1 MNPSTCFTR
10 FAAVAAALALLAG
23 CGKVPASAAPSGSG
37 QTAEAGSALSSGPV
51 QELTAPLPYQ
61 LFSQGTGSEE
71 GFYYV
76 EPTPANSL
84 AGQLRYVDYASGLD
98 VPLSAQVN
106 SDHSDETDTS
116 YLDSIEGEY
125 RLFLSG
131 GQLYFLRSDAVY
143 RMEPDGSGRRLVYQC
158 DRGDLLMCAAADEEH
173 LYLFQRAGQD
183 IQVLRV
189 PKEGGSAA
197 TVATLSGDQDV
208 TLVGCRDGLLYLH
221 RMGYD
226 PDKADSTGVLGA
238 TTHTLTT
245 LDPATG
251 QLTELADLCPDDT
264 QYAEPYM
271 AGETLLL
278 FYPNDGLQLAIC
290 DEKGQPQR
298 TLPLTAQGE
307 PLRQTEQPYVIGGTF
322 LLPCWDEQLH
332 QGCQLLVDIPTGEV
346 SRSDLCLSR
355 DDGKDKLGA
364 TVLAENE
371 TSYLV
376 VSSLT
381 TEEIQ
386 APRGDG
392 TSATLSNQRYGYSL
406 VDKDQ
411 FTAASP
417 QLTPIQRS

>member
-10 FAAVAAALALLAG
+10 FAAVAAA
-23 CGKVPASAAPSGSG
+23 
-37 QTAEAGSALSSGPV
+37 
-51 QELTAPLPYQ
+51 
-61 LFSQGTGSEE
+61 
-71 GFYYV
+71 
-76 EPTPANSL
+76 
-84 AGQLRYVDYASGLD
+84 
-98 VPLSAQVN
+98 
-106 SDHSDETDTS
+106 
-116 YLDSIEGEY
+116 
-125 RLFLSG
+125 
-131 GQLYFLRSDAVY
+131 
-143 RMEPDGSGRRLVYQC
+143 
-158 DRGDLLMCAAADEEH
+158 DEEH
-173 LYLFQRAGQD
+173 LYLFRRAGQD

-307 PLRQTEQPYVIGGTF
+307 ALRQTEQPYVIGDTF
-322 LLPCWDEQLH
+322 LLPCWDEQLQ

-392 TSATLSNQRYGYSL
+392 TSATLSTQRYGYSL

>member
-1 MNPSTCFTR
+1 MNRSTCFTR

-23 CGKVPASAAPSGSG
+23 CGKAPASAAPSGSG
-37 QTAEAGSALSSGPV
+37 QTFGTGEGVSSGPV

-61 LFSQGTGSEE
+61 LFSQGAGSEE

-116 YLDSIEGEY
+116 YLDSIEGDY

-131 GQLYFLRSDAVY
+131 GQLYFLRTDAVY
-143 RMEPDGSGRRLVYQC
+143 RMEPDGSDRRLVYQC
-158 DRGDLLMCAAADEEH
+158 DSGALLMCAAASEDH
-173 LYLFQRAGQD
+173 LYLFQRSGDNIRA
-183 IQVLRV
+183 IRV
-189 PKEGGSAA
+189 PKEGGSGS

-208 TLVGCRDGLLYLH
+208 TLVGCRDGLMYLH

-226 PDKADSTGVLGA
+226 PDKADSMGVLGA
-238 TTHTLTT
+238 TTHTLAT

-251 QLTELADLCPDDT
+251 QVTELADLCPDDT

-278 FYPNDGLQLAIC
+278 FYPNNGLQLAIC

-307 PLRQTEQPYVIGGTF
+307 SLHQIEQPYVIGDTF
-322 LLPCWDEQLH
+322 FLPCWDDQLH

-371 TSYLV
+371 SSYLV

-392 TSATLSNQRYGYSL
+392 TSVTLSAQRYGYSL

>member
-106 SDHSDETDTS
+106 SDHSDETDIS
-116 YLDSIEGEY
+116 YLDSIEGDY

-158 DRGDLLMCAAADEEH
+158 DRGDLLMCAAADASQ

-197 TVATLSGDQDV
+197 
-208 TLVGCRDGLLYLH
+208 
-221 RMGYD
+221 
-226 PDKADSTGVLGA
+226 
-238 TTHTLTT
+238 THTLTT

-307 PLRQTEQPYVIGGTF
+307 ALRQTEQPYVIGDTF
-322 LLPCWDEQLH
+322 LLPCWDEQLQ
-332 QGCQLLVDIPTGEV
+332 QGCQLLVDTVTGEV

-355 DDGKDKLGA
+355 D
-364 TVLAENE
+364 
-371 TSYLV
+371 
-376 VSSLT
+376 
-381 TEEIQ
+381 
-386 APRGDG
+386 DG

>member
-1 MNPSTCFTR
+1 MNPSTCFVR
-10 FAAVAAALALLAG
+10 FVAVAAALALLAG
-23 CGKVPASAAPSGSG
+23 CGKAPASAVPSGSG

-61 LFSQGTGSEE
+61 LFSQGAGSEE

-158 DRGDLLMCAAADEEH
+158 DRGDLLMCAAADESQ

-278 FYPNDGLQLAIC
+278 FYPSDGLQLAIC

-307 PLRQTEQPYVIGGTF
+307 ALRQTEQPYVIGGTF
-322 LLPCWDEQLH
+322 FLPCWDEQLH